1 MVSDAVKLEREKRK
15 TLRDAQMGQM
25 LLDPQLIGLITLL
38 GGLYVA
44 QRIPYSD
51 DETQNNT
58 IRGIATGGVV
68 LMGISR
74 AGVGGWPALV
84 AAGLSGVA
92 STEGVGELDPAAKA
106 LGVKSIWSRIFG

>member
-1 MVSDAVKLEREKRK
+1 LASEAVKLERERRK
-15 TLRDAQMGQM
+15 ALSEARALALIT
-25 LLDPQLIGLITLL
+25 DPQIIGLITLL

-58 IRGIATGGVV
+58 LKGIATGGVV
-68 LMGISR
+68 LMSISR

-92 STEGVGELDPAAKA
+92 STEGIGELDPIAKA
-106 LGVKSIWSRIFG
+106 VGAKSIWSRIFG